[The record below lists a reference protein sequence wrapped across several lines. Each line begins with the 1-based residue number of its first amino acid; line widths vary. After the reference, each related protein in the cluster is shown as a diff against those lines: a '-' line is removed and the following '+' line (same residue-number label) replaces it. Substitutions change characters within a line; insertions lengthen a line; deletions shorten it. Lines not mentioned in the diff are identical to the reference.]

1 MGRVGL
7 TLVAGPANA
16 GKVALLLERYLTAL
30 SRQPIL
36 IVPNRSDVERVE
48 RELLRRE
55 ACLFGGSIGTFDDL
69 FEQLA
74 RDGGEARPVLPDAL
88 RALVL
93 RRTAAAAEL
102 NGLGASARFGGF
114 AEALGD
120 AIRELE
126 SGLVEPQDLQDGRLA
141 ELHAAYR
148 AELERRAVWDRDLE
162 RRYAAERVASSF
174 DAWDGRPVF
183 AYGFED
189 LTAAQWHL
197 LEALAGRSEV
207 SVSLPY
213 EPGRPAFAALQRTA
227 DDLARL
233 AETVETMPPRYGEVA
248 HPALAHLERT
258 LFSDATSGE
267 APALEGAVRWLEGAG
282 RRGTAELVGEEILAL
297 VRADTA
303 PEEILVVCPGLE
315 RWRAPLETA
324 FDTLGVPFAL
334 EGRLR
339 LAQTPFGH
347 GFLSLLRYAWL
358 ERTRR
363 GLFAFLRSPYSGLA
377 RGHVDFLEGRLR
389 GRAVQAERVEE
400 EAVSLRGGPF
410 PPLEALRSA
419 VSPLAG
425 ARALAASMSRSAH
438 GLEGVQPGARTVA
451 DLRAYESVVEL
462 LDQLEGWGEDIS
474 ADEILHALER
484 ARVRLDSVGE
494 RGRVQ
499 VVELDR
505 ARTRLADV
513 VFVLG
518 LEGGS
523 LPRRGSPSPFLDD
536 ERRRDL
542 DERRGSRLLRPDS
555 VGRDRYLLY
564 TACTRATKR
573 LTLVREAA
581 GDDGSPRDAS
591 PFWDETRSLFP
602 PDDVAR
608 WTLRR
613 RLSALTWPLERAPT
627 ERERLRAVA
636 TLAASDPDAAT
647 SIALANGWERR
658 LERALTAF
666 ERPTRLTHPAVLEEL
681 RARGTF
687 SVTELETFV
696 DCSSIWFVDR
706 LLSPRRIDAEVD
718 AKLRGS
724 VAHSALYKF
733 FSRLPKRLGADRV
746 SPERLEEAVTFMG
759 ECLDEAL
766 AGVRMELTELQRLEL
781 EGSLRRDLEAVV
793 RAEAEQESPLVPSR
807 FEVSFGAG
815 ERATIGALDLG
826 TFRLTGKI
834 DRIDVDP
841 FSARGIVLDYKSG
854 KTALGAQKIEDEL
867 RLQIPLYMLVLRDI
881 IGIEPLGGVYRPL
894 SGKREAR
901 GLLRAE
907 AREDGVPGFHKNDY
921 LEEDAFWGQVEL
933 ARDRAV
939 TTVERL
945 RGGDV
950 SHDPRFGACPDWCE
964 LFSMCRVK
972 RA

>member
-1 MGRVGL
+1 VGL

-16 GKVALLLERYLTAL
+16 GKVALLLERYVAAFPRGPL
-30 SRQPIL
+30 L

-48 RELLRRE
+48 RQLLRRHG
-55 ACLFGGSIGTFDDL
+55 CLLGGWIGTFDDL

-74 RDGGEARPVLPDAL
+74 RDGGGARPVLPDSV

-93 RRTAAAAEL
+93 RRTAQAATL
-102 NGLGASARFGGF
+102 NGLGASARFAGF
-114 AEALGD
+114 ADALAD

-126 SGLVEPQDLQDGRLA
+126 GGLVDPADVEGRLG
-141 ELHAAYR
+141 ELHRAYR
-148 AELERRAVWDRDLE
+148 AELDRLGAWDRDLE
-162 RRYAAERVASSF
+162 RRRAAERVASEL

-189 LTAAQWHL
+189 LTGAQWRL
-197 LEALAGRSEV
+197 LQALAGRGEV

-213 EPGRPAFAALQRTA
+213 EPGRPAFAALERTA
-227 DDLARL
+227 ADLSRL
-233 AETVETMPPRYGEVA
+233 AEDLETMPPRYAEVA
-248 HPALAHLERT
+248 HPALVHLERT
-258 LFSDATSGE
+258 LFSDAP
-267 APALEGAVRWLEGAG
+267 APEPPAVEGAVRWLEGAG
-282 RRGTAELVGEEILAL
+282 RRATAELVGEEILAL
-297 VRADTA
+297 IRSGTA

-315 RWRAPLETA
+315 RGRGPLETA
-324 FDTLGVPFAL
+324 FGALGIPYAL

-339 LAQTPFGH
+339 LGQTVFGH
-347 GFLSLLRYAWL
+347 AFLSLLRYAWI

-363 GLFAFLRSPYSGLA
+363 GLFSFLRSPYSGLA

-389 GRAVQAERVEE
+389 GRAIGAERVEE
-400 EAVSLRGGPF
+400 EAVALRGGPF

-419 VSPLAG
+419 HSPLAG
-425 ARALAASMSRSAH
+425 ARGLAATMARAAH
-438 GLEGVQPGARTVA
+438 GLEGATPGARTVA
-451 DLRAYESVVEL
+451 DLRAYEAVARL
-462 LDQLEGWGEDIS
+462 LDELEAWGEELS
-474 ADEILHALER
+474 AEEALHALER
-484 ARVRLDSVGE
+484 TLVRLDPVGE
-494 RGRVQ
+494 PGRVS

-505 ARTRLADV
+505 ARTRLAEV

-523 LPRRGSPSPFLDD
+523 LPRRGSVSPFLDD
-536 ERRRDL
+536 ERRREL
-542 DERRGSRLLRPDS
+542 DERRGTRLLRPDP

-564 TACTRATKR
+564 TACTRATRR

-581 GDDGSPRDAS
+581 GDDGAPRDAS
-591 PFWDETRSLFP
+591 PFWDETRSLFAL
-602 PDDVAR
+602 DDVAR
-608 WTLRR
+608 WTTRR
-613 RLSALTWPLERAPT
+613 RLSALTSPLESAPT

-636 TLAASDPDAAT
+636 LLAASDPEEAA
-647 SIALANGWERR
+647 SLALANGWERR
-658 LERALTAF
+658 LRRALSAF

-681 RARGTF
+681 RARGAF

-706 LLSPRRIDAEVD
+706 VLSPRRIDAEVD
-718 AKLRGS
+718 ARLRGS

-733 FSRLPKRLGADRV
+733 FSGLPKRLGADRV
-746 SPERLEEAVTFMG
+746 TAERLEEAVEFMG

-781 EGSLRRDLEAVV
+781 SGSLRRDLEAVV
-793 RAEAEQESPLVPSR
+793 RAEAEQESPLAPNR
-807 FEVSFGAG
+807 FELQFGVG
-815 ERATIGALDLG
+815 ERATIGALELG
-826 TFRLTGKI
+826 DFRVTGKI

-867 RLQIPLYMLVLRDI
+867 RLQIPLYMLVLRDLV
-881 IGIEPLGGVYRPL
+881 GIEPLGGIYRPL

-907 AREDGVPGFHKNDY
+907 AREEGVPGFHKNDY
-921 LEEDAFWGQVEL
+921 LDEDAFWAQVDL

-939 TTVERL
+939 AAVERV

-950 SHDPRFGACPDWCE
+950 RHDPRFGACPDWCE
-964 LFSMCRVK
+964 LAPMCRVR